1 MGALAD
7 AQYPGAAL
15 VGRAGMVSEEG
26 QPARGYNWRV
36 FSSLYNMWERY
47 REVECLTCGC
57 RCNQGPL
64 NGSGYRLWFTG
75 TCGVF

>member
-1 MGALAD
+1 MVGALAD

-36 FSSLYNMWERY
+36 FSSLYNMW
-47 REVECLTCGC
+47 
-57 RCNQGPL
+57 
-64 NGSGYRLWFTG
+64 
-75 TCGVF
+75 